1 MRRRLGLFVALDPL
15 QEQRQRSVA
24 LAPYLVTAP
33 KRGVIGNSRYAQRLR
48 REIVQASRDKERYA
62 STQNCLHNTRG
73 SVCSVRSSGPFSP
86 STRL

>member
-1 MRRRLGLFVALDPL
+1 MRAALGSGVPDLL

-48 REIVQASRDKERYA
+48 REIVQASRDKERY
-62 STQNCLHNTRG
+62 
-73 SVCSVRSSGPFSP
+73 VCSLV
-86 STRL
+86 